1 VSRRDRGIR
10 VDTEAAGLAIMDDG
24 ELLRVLKALAHPKR
38 FRMVQEISAAGELS
52 CGEIAGKFPVAQP
65 TISHHLK
72 ILTDAGVLE
81 VRREGQHGLCTV
93 NRPLIARALAFLPGR
108 LMVGRSRS
116 GASRR
121 AGRASTRT
129 ARGER

>member
-1 VSRRDRGIR
+1 
-10 VDTEAAGLAIMDDG
+10 MDDG

-52 CGEIAGKFPVAQP
+52 CGAIAGKFPVAQP

-81 VRREGQHGLCTV
+81 VRRQGQHGICTA
-93 NRPLIARALAFLPGR
+93 NRALIARAVALLPGR
-108 LMVGRSRS
+108 LLRGRTRAPSR
-116 GASRR
+116 GR
-121 AGRASTRT
+121 AGRSSVRRS
-129 ARGER
+129 ARGRR